1 MLQTKKT
8 ANAKDPGKACARQ
21 FGAAA
26 GVGSGRQRQVQ
37 GGVGRVAGALLVD
50 TVRSSDFTPADGGEL
65 RAEFVACGDSH
76 FLERLP

>member
-1 MLQTKKT
+1 MRL
-8 ANAKDPGKACARQ
+8 AVRSSGWGGEREAEA
-21 FGAAA
+21 GA
-26 GVGSGRQRQVQ
+26 GR
-37 GGVGRVAGALLVD
+37 VGRVAGALLVD

>member
-8 ANAKDPGKACARQ
+8 ANAKDPGKACAWQ

-37 GGVGRVAGALLVD
+37 GG
-50 TVRSSDFTPADGGEL
+50 S
-65 RAEFVACGDSH
+65 AEWPGPS
-76 FLERLP
+76 LWTR

>member
-1 MLQTKKT
+1 MRL
-8 ANAKDPGKACARQ
+8 AVPSSGWGGEREAEAEA
-21 FGAAA
+21 GA
-26 GVGSGRQRQVQ
+26 GR
-37 GGVGRVAGALLVD
+37 VGRVAGALLVD

>member
-1 MLQTKKT
+1 MRL
-8 ANAKDPGKACARQ
+8 AVRSNGWGGEREAEA
-21 FGAAA
+21 GA
-26 GVGSGRQRQVQ
+26 GR
-37 GGVGRVAGALLVD
+37 VGRVAGALLVD